1 MRQQPPPRLFLRLRP
16 NKGGLIAAQTA
27 VDGTALDQPAF
38 MALVEPVMPAAF
50 RLAVAMLHSDVDAED
65 AVQEAVYKAWRHRG
79 RFRKGSPMQPWLLAI
94 VANECRAARRS
105 RWWSVMRLPAGS
117 LRVAEDAADPSPES
131 AALRR
136 AIRALPHDHRL
147 VVALR
152 YYLDLSFDEVAQI
165 LNISTKA
172 AKSRTY
178 RALERLRLDPEV
190 AGDEDV

>member
-1 MRQQPPPRLFLRLRP
+1 
-16 NKGGLIAAQTA
+16 LIAAQA
-27 VDGTALDQPAF
+27 GVDGTALDQPAF
-38 MALVEPVMPAAF
+38 MALVEPVLPAAF

-65 AVQEAVYKAWRHRG
+65 AVQEAVFKAWRHRG
-79 RFRKGSPMQPWLLAI
+79 RFRSGSPMQPWLLAI
-94 VANECRAARRS
+94 VANECRAVRRN
-105 RWWSVMRLPAGS
+105 RWWSIVKVPGGALGG
-117 LRVAEDAADPSPES
+117 EDPTDASPES

-136 AIRALPHDHRL
+136 AIRALPHDQRL

-152 YYLDLSFDEVAQI
+152 YYVDLSFEDVARV

>member
-1 MRQQPPPRLFLRLRP
+1 
-16 NKGGLIAAQTA
+16 
-27 VDGTALDQPAF
+27 
-38 MALVEPVMPAAF
+38 
-50 RLAVAMLHSDVDAED
+50 
-65 AVQEAVYKAWRHRG
+65 
-79 RFRKGSPMQPWLLAI
+79 
-94 VANECRAARRS
+94 
-105 RWWSVMRLPAGS
+105 
-117 LRVAEDAADPSPES
+117 
-131 AALRR
+131 
-136 AIRALPHDHRL
+136 

>member
-1 MRQQPPPRLFLRLRP
+1 
-16 NKGGLIAAQTA
+16 
-27 VDGTALDQPAF
+27 
-38 MALVEPVMPAAF
+38 
-50 RLAVAMLHSDVDAED
+50 
-65 AVQEAVYKAWRHRG
+65 
-79 RFRKGSPMQPWLLAI
+79 
-94 VANECRAARRS
+94 
-105 RWWSVMRLPAGS
+105 MRLPAGS

>member
-1 MRQQPPPRLFLRLRP
+1 
-16 NKGGLIAAQTA
+16 LIAAQTA

-38 MALVEPVMPAAF
+38 MALVEPAMPAAF

>member
-1 MRQQPPPRLFLRLRP
+1 
-16 NKGGLIAAQTA
+16 
-27 VDGTALDQPAF
+27 
-38 MALVEPVMPAAF
+38 MPAAF
-50 RLAVAMLHSDVDAED
+50 RLAVAMLHSDVEAED

-79 RFRKGSPMQPWLLAI
+79 RFQTGSPMQPWLLSI

-105 RWWSVMRLPAGS
+105 RWWSVVRLPAGS
-117 LRVAEDAADPSPES
+117 LPATEDAADPSLAS

-136 AIRALPHDHRL
+136 AIRALSHDQRL

-152 YYLDLSFDEVAQI
+152 YYLDLSFEEVAQV
-165 LNISTKA
+165 LKISTKA

>member
-1 MRQQPPPRLFLRLRP
+1 MWQQPPPRLFPRLRP
-16 NKGGLIAAQTA
+16 NKGGLIAAQA
-27 VDGTALDQPAF
+27 GVDGTALDQPAF
-38 MALVEPVMPAAF
+38 MALVEPVLPAAF

-65 AVQEAVYKAWRHRG
+65 AVQEAVFKAWRHRG
-79 RFRKGSPMQPWLLAI
+79 RFRSGSPMQPWLLAI
-94 VANECRAARRS
+94 VANECRAVRRS
-105 RWWSVMRLPAGS
+105 RWWSVVRMPGGAMRTEDPA
-117 LRVAEDAADPSPES
+117 DASPDS

-152 YYLDLSFDEVAQI
+152 YYVDLSFEDVARV

>member
-1 MRQQPPPRLFLRLRP
+1 
-16 NKGGLIAAQTA
+16 
-27 VDGTALDQPAF
+27 
-38 MALVEPVMPAAF
+38 MALVEPAMTAAF

-79 RFRKGSPMQPWLLAI
+79 RFRSGSPMQPWLLAI
-94 VANECRAARRS
+94 VANECRAAQRS
-105 RWWSVMRLPAGS
+105 RWWSITRLPAGA
-117 LRVAEDAADPSPES
+117 LPGVEGAADLTPES

-136 AIRALPHDHRL
+136 AIRALSHDHRL
-147 VVALR
+147 VIALR
-152 YYLDLSFDEVAQI
+152 YYLDLSFDEVAQV

-178 RALERLRLDPEV
+178 RALQRLRLDPEV